1 MDNYFGKLQKCD
13 AAWLAIYKVDV
24 EIDISVDYGA
34 GEFRFT
40 IAFSIK
46 KCFMIKKKRH
56 IGSAYKMWNYSMAL
70 DCGLYIGRA

>member
-46 KCFMIKKKRH
+46 KCFMIKKNVTLVVH
-56 IGSAYKMWNYSMAL
+56 IK
-70 DCGLYIGRA
+70 CGIIQWL